1 VAGLCNLVVPRR
13 SDVAELLDHSTLTE
27 MRFGNA
33 LRTLHRDARIPHI
46 LGIDDN
52 HRPVPALVHAAG
64 VVDADSL
71 LQPGLLHATLELS
84 VDCLGALTWAG
95 LPVSAHEHMTLILP
109 HGPNNSPPANRLL
122 DDQGTLHGAA
132 SLCRLFKPGFAMPTP
147 DDFFAIDIR
156 VGTVLDA
163 EPFPEARKPSLKLR
177 IDFGPEI
184 GVKQSSAQLTVWYTP
199 ESLVGRQVIAAV
211 NIGSR
216 RIAGFLSEVLVLG
229 AMATPADVV
238 LLRVDRPVENGTR
251 IA

>member
-1 VAGLCNLVVPRR
+1 M
-13 SDVAELLDHSTLTE
+13 LLGDPP
-27 MRFGNA
+27 
-33 LRTLHRDARIPHI
+33 RTLDRDARIPHI
-46 LGIDDN
+46 LGIDDD
-52 HRPVPALVHAAG
+52 HRPVPTLVHATG

-71 LQPGLLHATLELS
+71 LQPGLLHAMLELS
-84 VDCLGALTWAG
+84 VDCLGALPWAG
-95 LPVSAHEHMTLILP
+95 LPVGAHEHMTLILP
-109 HGPNNSPPANRLL
+109 HEPNNSSPANRLL
-122 DDQGTLHGAA
+122 TDQGTLHAAA
-132 SLCRLFKPGFAMPTP
+132 SLGRLFKPGFAMPTP

-163 EPFPEARKPSLKLR
+163 ESFPEARKPSLKLR

-184 GVKQSSAQLTVWYTP
+184 GVKQSSAQLTVRYTP
-199 ESLVGRQVIAAV
+199 ESLVGRQVVAAV

-238 LLRVDRPVENGTR
+238 LLKAEQPVENGTR